1 MDGGCVVANGGGSSK
16 AQEGYLIEKTLRS
29 FEMIG
34 EMWRGICTTGC
45 TESDAPCRG
54 HRARPLAV
62 SSGWRP
68 RSGVNGSGRRFW
80 VRLGGG
86 CDSLVDHLLGDGW
99 VQELAAEVLHQP
111 QRLGGHGEAA
121 PAVAGTVQD
130 RPDQAQAAA
139 LAGEPTDHLGPAA
152 GLSEGPFDEVGMADA
167 VPVLGGEPQ
176 VDGE

>member
-1 MDGGCVVANGGGSSK
+1 MAWGAGS
-16 AQEGYLIEKTLRS
+16 
-29 FEMIG
+29 
-34 EMWRGICTTGC
+34 
-45 TESDAPCRG
+45 
-54 HRARPLAV
+54 
-62 SSGWRP
+62 
-68 RSGVNGSGRRFW
+68 W
-80 VRLGGG
+80 VRLRSGR
-86 CDSLVDHLLGDGW
+86 DSLVDHPLGDGW
-99 VQELAAEVLHQP
+99 VLQLAAEVLQQP

-121 PAVAGTVQD
+121 PAAAGAVQD